1 MFQCCVYDLGG
12 LVLRRAAGY
21 DQKKPISLN
30 YTPLCFT
37 FFLHLSLFFP
47 IPCPVDLHSEITSAK
62 EQVEEI
68 NQGKREASSSP
79 GNVRV
84 LILIKWSPESLLFN
98 LIHRHRH
105 LLLWNSF
112 YVLFTHTICARVG
125 YMLGKIFIS
134 LSSWVPIFLQ
144 LLPATFI
151 EHMCSHPFILEKGKI
166 NSAKESSCPH
176 VSRNLME
183 EPGLE
188 SKNPDSYLCDIADDH
203 YL

>member
-1 MFQCCVYDLGG
+1 MSQTPLKRERAGVSLLCDMFQCCVYDFGG
-12 LVLRRAAGY
+12 LVLKRAAGC
-21 DQKKPISLN
+21 DQKQLISFD

-47 IPCPVDLHSEITSAK
+47 IPCPVDDLHSEITSAK

-84 LILIKWSPESLLFN
+84 LVLIKWSPESLLFN

-125 YMLGKIFIS
+125 YMLGKVFIS

-144 LLPATFI
+144 LFPVTFI
-151 EHMCSHPFILEKGKI
+151 ERMCSHPFILEK
-166 NSAKESSCPH
+166 AK
-176 VSRNLME
+176 
-183 EPGLE
+183 
-188 SKNPDSYLCDIADDH
+188 
-203 YL
+203 